1 MKKKVLLYSRF
12 ERFWHW
18 SQAILIIFLGITGF
32 EIHSSYT
39 LFNYENA
46 VTWHNLAAWAF
57 IVLIIFAVFWHF
69 ITGQWRQYIPT
80 KKNLKAQIDYYLL
93 GILKKAPHPTKKTV
107 LSKLNP
113 LQILVYL
120 ALNLLVIPVVVL
132 SGLLYMFFRYPENPF
147 GFFSL
152 TNISFFHT
160 AGAFLLVTFL
170 IIHVYLITTGHTVFS
185 NLNAMV
191 TGYEELDVDEDEEE
205 IN

>member
-39 LFNYENA
+39 LFKYENA
-46 VTWHNLAAWAF
+46 VTWHNIAAWAF
-57 IVLIIFAVFWHF
+57 LVLIIFAVFWHF

-93 GILKKAPHPTKKTV
+93 GILKKVPHPTKKTV

-120 ALNLLVIPVVVL
+120 GLNLLVIPVVVL

-185 NLNAMV
+185 NLNAML
-191 TGYEELDVDEDEEE
+191 TGYEELDVDEDEKE
-205 IN
+205 NK